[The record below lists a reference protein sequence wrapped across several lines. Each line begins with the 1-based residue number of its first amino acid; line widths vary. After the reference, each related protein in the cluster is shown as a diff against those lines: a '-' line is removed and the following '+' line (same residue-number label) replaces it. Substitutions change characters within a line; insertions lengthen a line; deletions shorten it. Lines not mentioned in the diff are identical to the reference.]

1 MNNNMPYSPNPFDGE
16 QVPTLNNY
24 CEENDSEEDAYPV
37 RIAVSS
43 PIKPKKL
50 QQVKPTPPTL
60 PNIPPTFKTYK
71 MSVNAVGQVAHREDR
86 FCAYHGILR
95 YPYRY
100 LNGEESERVSKR
112 YFVEGKFQAR
122 GWTL

>member
-1 MNNNMPYSPNPFDGE
+1 MHHSPNHSDRE
-16 QVPTLNNY
+16 QLPPLKNHY
-24 CEENDSEEDAYPV
+24 DEGDSEEDSYPV
-37 RIAVSS
+37 RIAVPS
-43 PIKPKKL
+43 PLQPKKI
-50 QQVKPTPPTL
+50 QQVKPFPPKL
-60 PNIPPTFKTYK
+60 PNKPPTFNTYK
-71 MSVNAVGQVAHREDR
+71 MSSNAVGQVARREDR

-100 LNGEESERVSKR
+100 LNGEESEKVSKG